1 MIQKTFWAV
10 FLTTL
15 ISSISYSQKIDSL
28 NAVLDTA
35 KNDRKVKTLN
45 ELFRATLSS
54 DPVRALG
61 YTREALNLATEIN
74 DSKGMAA
81 STLR

>member
-10 FLTTL
+10 FLSFL
-15 ISSISYSQKIDSL
+15 ISSYSFGQKLDSL

-45 ELFRATLSS
+45 ELFRATLNA
-54 DPVRALG
+54 DPVKALG
-61 YTREALNLATEIN
+61 YTREAL
-74 DSKGMAA
+74 
-81 STLR
+81 